1 MEIDGEEANTKV
13 SNPAHTTW
21 MAQDQSLL
29 SYINLSLS
37 WEVLLSLSWEVLRQV
52 ADEVTSVG
60 VWKKL

>member
-1 MEIDGEEANTKV
+1 MEIDGEGANTKV
-13 SNPAHTTW
+13 SNPAHTAW

-37 WEVLLSLSWEVLRQV
+37 WEVLRQV

-60 VWKKL
+60 VWMKL